1 MLQKIGFLVL
11 LLLFAAAAPGQNLD
25 IRCLDRINGP
35 LRPQTDRPWQAV
47 SNSMAPVGIGAPLA
61 LFAAGLARHDRDLR
75 TKSYTVGA
83 SFILSA
89 AVTTAL
95 KVSVRRPRPFTT
107 YPDIIWKKAKGGGF
121 SFPSGHTA
129 VAFATATSMSLAFP
143 KWYVIAPSFVYA
155 GAVAYS
161 RMYLGVHYPSDL
173 LGGILV
179 GVGTS
184 LLVFQ
189 VEKWLQ

>member
-11 LLLFAAAAPGQNLD
+11 LLLSAAAAPGQNPD
-25 IRCLDRINGP
+25 IRWLDRINGP
-35 LRPQTDRPWQAV
+35 LHPQADRSWQAV
-47 SNSMAPVGIGAPLA
+47 SNSMAPVGIAAPVA
-61 LFAAGLARHDRDLR
+61 LFAVGLARHDRDLR

-129 VAFATATSMSLAFP
+129 VAFATASSLSLAFP

-189 VEKWLQ
+189 VEKWLR